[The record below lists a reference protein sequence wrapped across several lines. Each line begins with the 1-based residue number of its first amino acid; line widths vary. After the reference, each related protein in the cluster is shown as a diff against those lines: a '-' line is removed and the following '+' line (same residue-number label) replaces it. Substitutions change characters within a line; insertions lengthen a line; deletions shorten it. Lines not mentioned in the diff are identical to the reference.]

1 MLGEVATIGWNL
13 RRQYKVAPSAAS
25 TSECAAR
32 VYSVDTHPTGR
43 SWPVSFCCSNTP
55 PYPSL
60 EEHTSS
66 TKGFAAARKEQSR
79 MLR

>member
-43 SWPVSFCCSNTP
+43 S
-55 PYPSL
+55 
-60 EEHTSS
+60 
-66 TKGFAAARKEQSR
+66 
-79 MLR
+79 